1 MSKLALS
8 TSWNIARHKDA
19 QSLIQEIKLIG
30 FNRLELNF
38 TLTKEMVEGA
48 ALLQKKGEIEVAS
61 LHNYCPIPDGL
72 TPKIALPDYYSL
84 ASLDESE
91 RQEAVKNTKTTIDTA
106 KRLNA
111 KVVVFHAGR
120 VQMPDRTV
128 DLIKLYSVG
137 KKDGPAY
144 NKIKD
149 SFIKE
154 RALKIQPHL
163 EQILRSID
171 ELERYATKCK
181 VCLGL
186 ENRFYYREIPNYE
199 EIGMILNKFKKSRL
213 FYWHDVGHA
222 QVMQELGFYNHIDF
236 LNKYKDR
243 LIGFHLHDLVGCRDH
258 LAPSAGRFDFKILVP
273 FIKKNTLKVIEAHSH
288 ASVGELIRAREYLEK
303 IYNV

>member
-30 FNRLELNF
+30 FNKLELNF
-38 TLTKEMVEGA
+38 TLTREMVEGV
-48 ALLQKKGEIEVAS
+48 ALLQKKGEIEVVS
-61 LHNYCPIPDGL
+61 LHNYCPMPEGLGQKTVFPDH
-72 TPKIALPDYYSL
+72 YSL
-84 ASLDESE
+84 ASLDEAE
-91 RQEAVKNTKTTIDTA
+91 RKEAVRYTKISIDTA
-106 KRLNA
+106 RRLDA

-128 DLIKLYSVG
+128 DLIKLYSAG
-137 KKDGPAY
+137 KKDEPAY

-171 ELERYATKCK
+171 ELERYAAKCK
-181 VCLGL
+181 VYLGL

-199 EIGMILNKFKKSRL
+199 EIGIILNKFKKSRL

-258 LAPSAGRFDFKILVP
+258 LAPSSGRFDFKILVP
-273 FIKKNTLKVIEAHSH
+273 FIKRNTLKVIEAHAQ
-288 ASVGELIRAREYLEK
+288 ASVGEVIRAKEYLEK
-303 IYNV
+303 ILNV